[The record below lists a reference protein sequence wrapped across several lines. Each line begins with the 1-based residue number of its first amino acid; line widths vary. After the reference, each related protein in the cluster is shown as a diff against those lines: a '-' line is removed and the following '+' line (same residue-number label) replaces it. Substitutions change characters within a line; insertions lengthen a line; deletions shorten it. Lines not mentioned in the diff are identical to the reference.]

1 MSSIAAISQQIWDMK
16 YRFKSADGEAIDKT
30 IDDTFHRVGT
40 ALAQAETS
48 PEDYADEFY
57 EVLRDFRFLPAG
69 RIMSGAGTE
78 RDVTLFN

>member
-57 EVLRDFRFLPAG
+57 EALRDFRFLPAG